1 MTRQDRT
8 ADTLRARDGIESL
21 RSAIL
26 TSDAIVIGAGSGLS
40 TAAGFRYSG
49 KFFKRYFGD
58 FMRKYGIRD
67 MYSGGFFPFPTREEF
82 WAWWSR
88 HIWLNRYA
96 PLPGNLYSLLLSIV
110 RDRDFFVLT
119 TNVDHCF
126 QRAGFDKKRLF
137 YTQGD
142 YGLFQSSR
150 PHGAS
155 INKTYDNE
163 GMVREMLL
171 SQGFSIGTDGE
182 LLLPEDGSPRMEI
195 DSGLIP
201 HCPDDGLEMAP
212 NLRSDDTFVE
222 DDGWHEAAGRYAD
235 FLAVHGIKATGF
247 FTEDGIAETNRTY
260 GGRMLF
266 LELGVGR
273 NTPGIIKYPFWQM
286 TFGTENARY
295 ACVSLN
301 DAYAPPEI
309 RERSVCIDG
318 DLRETIEALARN

>member
-8 ADTLRARDGIESL
+8 ADTLRDPDSIESL

-49 KFFKRYFGD
+49 KFFERYFGD

-137 YTQGD
+137 LHAGR
-142 YGLFQSSR
+142 LR
-150 PHGAS
+150 P
-155 INKTYDNE
+155 
-163 GMVREMLL
+163 
-171 SQGFSIGTDGE
+171 
-182 LLLPEDGSPRMEI
+182 LPEQQAAWRI
-195 DSGLIP
+195 
-201 HCPDDGLEMAP
+201 HQQ
-212 NLRSDDTFVE
+212 NL
-222 DDGWHEAAGRYAD
+222 
-235 FLAVHGIKATGF
+235 
-247 FTEDGIAETNRTY
+247 
-260 GGRMLF
+260 
-266 LELGVGR
+266 
-273 NTPGIIKYPFWQM
+273 
-286 TFGTENARY
+286 
-295 ACVSLN
+295 
-301 DAYAPPEI
+301 
-309 RERSVCIDG
+309 
-318 DLRETIEALARN
+318 

>member
-8 ADTLRARDGIESL
+8 ADTLRDPDSIESL

-171 SQGFSIGTDGE
+171 SQGFSIGADGE

-247 FTEDGIAETNRTY
+247 FTEDGISEQRMPGMPASASMTRTRLQRS
-260 GGRMLF
+260 GRDRSALTGTSGKP
-266 LELGVGR
+266 LRRWRGIESLRPSDGSAQNNPQDSAR
-273 NTPGIIKYPFWQM
+273 LQTP
-286 TFGTENARY
+286 T
-295 ACVSLN
+295 
-301 DAYAPPEI
+301 
-309 RERSVCIDG
+309 
-318 DLRETIEALARN
+318 